1 MKIGCRET
9 SDFFVPFSQ
18 KLVLFA
24 KNNPLIFCIVPK
36 NLYLCSMKQIDWKKA
51 LVFLIV
57 IGGLI
62 YITKAELGM
71 TNLNSFLTTLG
82 ILLILFVGDNFA
94 QKIDDNRR
102 RRKIEED
109 GKAN

>member
-9 SDFFVPFSQ
+9 SDFFCAHLKICLILWLAQ
-18 KLVLFA
+18 KM
-24 KNNPLIFCIVPK
+24 
-36 NLYLCSMKQIDWKKA
+36 LYLCRTNSFLSIMHNIDWKKA

-71 TNLNSFLTTLG
+71 TTTNSFLTTLG
-82 ILLILFVGDNFA
+82 ILLLLFIGDNFA
-94 QKIDDNRR
+94 QKIDDDRK
-102 RRKIEED
+102 RRKLNDD